1 MVCNYFTKWVEAEAL
16 SQVIVKHVRGFM
28 YNNIIVKFGVPHTL
42 IMDNRKQFNYESM
55 QAFCA
60 TYSIMPKCVSI
71 SYPQANGQVERT
83 NRTIKE
89 SIEKRVDWLND
100 KWADE
105 LPSILWGY
113 RMTRRSPA
121 EESPFR
127 MAFGTEA
134 VLPIE
139 LEIPNFR
146 VQRFDKMINEVGMRT
161 QLDGLEEIRE
171 TA

>member
-1 MVCNYFTKWVEAEAL
+1 ML
-16 SQVIVKHVRGFM
+16 
-28 YNNIIVKFGVPHTL
+28 HTL
-42 IMDNRKQFNYESM
+42 IMDNGKQFNCESVRG
-55 QAFCA
+55 FCA
-60 TYSIMPKCVSI
+60 AYGTIPKYVLVSH
-71 SYPQANGQVERT
+71 PEANGQVERT

-89 SIEKRVDWLND
+89 SIKKRVDWLNG

-113 RMTRRSPA
+113 RTTRRSST

-146 VQRFDKMINEVGMRT
+146 VQTFDEMINEVGMRV
-161 QLDGLEEIRE
+161 QLDGIEEVRE
-171 TA
+171 TAQKRIAAYQQ